1 MKEVRWDGSFC
12 GVTRLSGRRLVQ
24 NVPGCVQNPQVGG
37 NVEGRTG
44 RAAEFSRIGSRW
56 PGLVPKHGPRQAH
69 AGLFR
74 PSSRFPLP
82 YPALVSANQKSGPS
96 LQVPSSATPG
106 SPLKFTR
113 AGFPS
118 RLLHEF
124 HYRRLREP
132 SRRSFHLSQQ
142 QSSSQIP
149 HQIGPQIQSSP
160 WLAATQYRLPG
171 SHRALGRD
179 GMCRGNGGAPRDW
192 ISDWTQPT

>member
-1 MKEVRWDGSFC
+1 VGRQLLWGYPSLGQEVGSERS
-12 GVTRLSGRRLVQ
+12 RLRPKLASGWKR
-24 NVPGCVQNPQVGG
+24 
-37 NVEGRTG
+37 GRKDWK
-44 RAAEFSRIGSRW
+44 GSRV
-56 PGLVPKHGPRQAH
+56 LENRVPMAWVGAKHGPRQAH

-106 SPLKFTR
+106 SALKFTR

-171 SHRALGRD
+171 SHRALSRTRRNVSRKWWSATRLD
-179 GMCRGNGGAPRDW
+179 LRLD
-192 ISDWTQPT
+192 PTYLR